1 METTMTTTC
10 VVCGMTENEVPLLS
24 LQFKENPLAICPQC
38 LPALIHAPAKLAAKI
53 PGLENISPAPGSP
66 RHEH

>member
-1 METTMTTTC
+1 
-10 VVCGMTENEVPLLS
+10 MTENEVPLLS